1 MVEIAQVGYSVAVSA
16 SKHRIYHRLQLA
28 AHRLQKAAD
37 RALLSAA
44 NVTTSQAAVLAIV
57 GGGAATQRSV
67 AKQLGLNDSALTAMT
82 NRLVSLGLLD
92 RKRDATDVRAWQLEL
107 TLDGRAALKQIEK
120 PFKRINQQIESILS
134 TEDLV
139 QLADYLQRIG
149 EVFDEG

>member
-1 MVEIAQVGYSVAVSA
+1 MAEIAQVGYSVAVSA

-57 GGGAATQRSV
+57 GGGPVMQRSV
-67 AKQLGLNDSALTAMT
+67 AKQLGLNESALTAMT
-82 NRLVSLGLLD
+82 SRLVLLGFLE

-107 TLDGRAALKQIEK
+107 TPDGRAVLKQIEK

-134 TEDLV
+134 AEDLA

-149 EVFDEG
+149 EAFDEG